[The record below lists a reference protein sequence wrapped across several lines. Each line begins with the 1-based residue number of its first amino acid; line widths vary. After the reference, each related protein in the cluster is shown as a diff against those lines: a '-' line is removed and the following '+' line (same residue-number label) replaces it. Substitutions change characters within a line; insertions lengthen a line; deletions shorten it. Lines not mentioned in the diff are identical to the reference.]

1 MRYDPGM
8 LEVSAISTADGH
20 LVAGKYKVLGLLG
33 RGGMAEVYAAEHLQL
48 HHTVAIKFLSP
59 RADFNSQMITRFL
72 QEARATVRLT
82 SEHVT
87 RVLDLGTLDSGLP
100 YIVMEHLEGH
110 DFNHLIET
118 RGRFSVTETVASI
131 VQACEALAEAHA
143 MGVVHRD
150 LKPSNLFLTQR
161 PDDRWFVKVLDFG
174 IAKIHEECG
183 GQGITT
189 TSDVFGTPSY
199 MSPEQIR
206 SAKQVDARTDIWSL
220 GLILA
225 ECLTGKAVYRGPTKF
240 GILTAIVADPVPSLH
255 LEEVGAPP
263 ELEEVIVRCLQKDP
277 ADRYQSVAELA
288 QALLPFAGD
297 ESASVAKRIGRMVED
312 ASARGQQSAVVTLD
326 AMEMTAR
333 RRVPKRIAWFAAAG
347 LLVAVAV
354 SLFQQSRSEASSYA
368 RSPSPS
374 QLAIPRGVVAPN
386 IVEPRGNALAEPQG
400 NAPEAPRSEPAVWA
414 ENNSSAATPPASAT
428 PSTSRKASP
437 RIAGV
442 TTKPRIA
449 ADTRTARMPAPNSA
463 PNGLEDRK

>member
-1 MRYDPGM
+1 M
-8 LEVSAISTADGH
+8 LEMSAISTADGH
-20 LVAGKYKVLGLLG
+20 IVAGKYKVLGLLG
-33 RGGMAEVYAAEHLQL
+33 RGGMAEVYAAEHLHL

-59 RADFNSQMITRFL
+59 RADFNPQMVTRFL
-72 QEARATVRLT
+72 QEARATVRLS
-82 SEHVT
+82 SEHVA

-100 YIVMEHLEGH
+100 YIVMERLEGQ
-110 DFNHLIET
+110 DFSRLIET

-189 TSDVFGTPSY
+189 TNDVFGTPSY

-206 SAKQVDARTDIWSL
+206 SAKLVDARTDIWSL

-225 ECLTGKAVYRGPTKF
+225 ECLTGKAVYTAPTKF

-263 ELEEVIVRCLQKDP
+263 ELEKVIVRCLQKDP
-277 ADRYQSVAELA
+277 ADRYQNVAELA

-297 ESASVAKRIGRMVED
+297 ESVSVAKRIGRMVED
-312 ASARGQQSAVVTLD
+312 ASARGEQSAVVTLD
-326 AMEMTAR
+326 AVQMTAS

-347 LLVAVAV
+347 LAVAIVV

-368 RSPSPS
+368 RSPSSSP
-374 QLAIPRGVVAPN
+374 LTVARGVVAPGV
-386 IVEPRGNALAEPQG
+386 VEPRGNAPAEPQG
-400 NAPEAPRSEPAVWA
+400 NPPDAPRAEPAVWT
-414 ENNSSAATPPASAT
+414 ENTSSTATPPASAT
-428 PSTSRKASP
+428 PSTARKANSKTTGFTRP
-437 RIAGV
+437 RV
-442 TTKPRIA
+442 A
-449 ADTRTARMPAPNSA
+449 ADPRSARTPAANSP